1 MIFIAACSELLLRQ
15 RTRQSNPK
23 KLYSSIHLSRCLC
36 LCVACESGCVYMR
49 VFMCMWEWVC
59 VYESLY
65 VYVRVGVC
73 KWEWVFVC
81 VCVCLCVCVCM
92 KKVILSMFNGTLC
105 ARNDFHC
112 KGGFYRTGP
121 FKYFDI
127 PQVVVGPSC
136 NERELTILKK
146 WENVFIAFPHLFHRY
161 RGCWLTLLGQV
172 PMLRSRVSWVRF
184 SDAVMMI

>member
-1 MIFIAACSELLLRQ
+1 MIFIAPCSELLLRQ

-36 LCVACESGCVYMR
+36 LCVACESGCVNMR
-49 VFMCMWEWVC
+49 VCMCMWEWVC
-59 VYESLY
+59 VSESDCLY
-65 VYVRVGVC
+65 VYV
-73 KWEWVFVC
+73 WVC
-81 VCVCLCVCVCM
+81 VCVH

-105 ARNDFHC
+105 TRNDFHC

-127 PQVVVGPSC
+127 PQVVVGPSL

-146 WENVFIAFPHLFHRY
+146 WENVFIAFPHLLHRY

-172 PMLRSRVSWVRF
+172 PMLRSRERWVRF

>member
-49 VFMCMWEWVC
+49 VCMCMWEWLC
-59 VYESLY
+59 ISESECLY
-65 VYVRVGVC
+65 VYV
-73 KWEWVFVC
+73 WVC
-81 VCVCLCVCVCM
+81 VH

-146 WENVFIAFPHLFHRY
+146 WENVFIAFPHLLHRY

-172 PMLRSRVSWVRF
+172 PMLRSRERWVRF